1 MNGGTMN
8 NAMIEKQLSHR
19 TIREFK
25 PEPIDEETIA
35 ELMEVARRT
44 ATSNG
49 MQSTTIIRITD
60 PIIKRQIA
68 DICKQEYVFRAPVL
82 FIFVAD
88 CYRNM
93 RIARDKGCFEESA
106 GDMDRFFQSVT
117 DTCLAAQNVVN
128 AAESL
133 GLGALYLGSTL
144 NDAQKLIEVL
154 SLPPLTF
161 PVVGLGLGFPS
172 QDPALKPRL
181 DNKFKVFE
189 NSYKVFDNYLES
201 ISDYDE
207 EMQTYYDLRNLNQ
220 RVDSFSNQIISKLTT
235 ASPKRQEILNV
246 IRNQGFIL
254 KLKEPQETIE

>member
-1 MNGGTMN
+1 MN
-8 NAMIEKQLSHR
+8 NEMIEKQLRHR

-25 PEPIDEETIA
+25 PEAVNEETVSK
-35 ELMEVARRT
+35 LMEVARRT

-60 PIIKRQIA
+60 PNVKRQIA

-93 RIARDKGCFEESA
+93 RIARDKGCFEDSA

-133 GLGALYLGSTL
+133 GYGALYLGSTL

-154 SLPPLTF
+154 HLPELTF
-161 PVVGLGLGFPS
+161 PVVGLGIGIPN
-172 QDPALKPRL
+172 QEPALKPRMS
-181 DNKFKVFE
+181 NEFKVFE
-189 NSYKVFDNYLES
+189 NNYKIFDNYLES
-201 ISDYDE
+201 IAEYDE
-207 EMQTYYDLRNLNQ
+207 EMQTYYDLRNMNQ
-220 RVDSFSNQIISKLTT
+220 RVDSFSNQIIAKLTT
-235 ASPKRQEILNV
+235 ASAKRQEILNV
-246 IRNQGFIL
+246 VRNQGFIL
-254 KLKEPQETIE
+254 KLKDPQETIG